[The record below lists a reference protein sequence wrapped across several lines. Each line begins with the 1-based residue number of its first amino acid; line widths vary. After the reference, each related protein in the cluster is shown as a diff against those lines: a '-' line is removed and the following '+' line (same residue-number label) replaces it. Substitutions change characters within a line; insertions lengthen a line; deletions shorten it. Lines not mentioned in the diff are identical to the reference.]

1 MPYGEGF
8 RGDPPQPSLLREG
21 VIAIVNGYYS
31 RFSNISSLPK
41 QGGLGWVSWVG
52 LLLWVSYKVIYFV
65 PQNIIK
71 RRSKYHPLRNKLI
84 YFVVTLIIQVT

>member
-41 QGGLGWVSWVG
+41 QGGLGWVSVLG
-52 LLLWVSYKVIYFV
+52 WVSYKVIYFV

-71 RRSKYHPLRNKLI
+71 RMAKYHPLKNKLI
-84 YFVVTLIIQVT
+84 YFVVALIIQVT